1 VKTKLS
7 ASRELVDD
15 LVAASRILAMHEVL
29 DAYGHVSAR
38 SDREPE
44 RFIMS
49 RSLAPAL
56 VTAADLM
63 ELDADSE
70 PLPDDERKG
79 FIERYI
85 HGEIYRARPEV
96 MAVVH
101 SHSPSVIPFGVT
113 RTKLRPVYHMGSFL
127 WSGAPVFD
135 IRKVREEN
143 DLLIRDR
150 PLGQALA
157 GTLGKCNCVLM
168 RGHGMTLIGDCV
180 PEAVFRAIYTEMN
193 ARLQLQATQLEGPI
207 EFLSDEEGRR
217 STAANRGT
225 LERPWEL
232 WKKKALAPENATA
245 ARKERRTRR

>member
-1 VKTKLS
+1 VSKPRLS
-7 ASRELVDD
+7 AGRGLLED
-15 LVAASRILAMHEVL
+15 LVAASRILAMHEVV

-38 SDREPE
+38 SDRRPE

-56 VTAADLM
+56 VSAADLV
-63 ELDADSE
+63 EHDADSE
-70 PLPDDERKG
+70 ALADKRKG

-143 DLLIRDR
+143 DLLIRDN
-150 PLGQALA
+150 PLGKALA
-157 GTLGKCNCVLM
+157 ATLSTSNCVLM
-168 RGHGMTLIGDCV
+168 RGHGMTVIGDSV

-193 ARLQLQATQLEGPI
+193 ARLQLQSSQLEGPI
-207 EFLSDEEGRR
+207 EFLSEEEGKR
-217 STAANRGT
+217 STASNRGT

-232 WKKKALAPENATA
+232 WKRSVSGA
-245 ARKERRTRR
+245 RTRSSG

>member
-1 VKTKLS
+1 MKKLN
-7 ASRELVDD
+7 ASKGLIED
-15 LVAASRILAMHEVL
+15 LVAGSRILAGHEVL
-29 DAYGHVSAR
+29 DAYGHISAR
-38 SDREPE
+38 SDKRAD

-49 RSLAPAL
+49 RAVAPAL
-56 VTAADLM
+56 VTAKDLM

-70 PLPDDERKG
+70 ALAGDKRKG

-101 SHSPSVIPFGVT
+101 SHSPSVIPFGAT
-113 RTKLRPVYHMGSFL
+113 KSKLRPIYHMGAFL
-127 WSGAPVFD
+127 WSGTPVFD
-135 IRKVREEN
+135 IRKVKAEN

-157 GTLGKCNCVLM
+157 GSLGGCTCVLM
-168 RGHGMTLIGDCV
+168 RGHGMTVVGDSV
-180 PEAVFRAIYTEMN
+180 MEAVFRAVYTEMN
-193 ARLQLQATQLEGPI
+193 ARLQLSATQLEGPI

-217 STAANRGT
+217 ATAANRGT

-232 WKKKALAPENATA
+232 WKKQALG
-245 ARKERRTRR
+245 KKM

>member
-1 VKTKLS
+1 MKTKLS
-7 ASRELVDD
+7 ASKTLIGD

-38 SDREPE
+38 SDRNPE
-44 RFIMS
+44 RFVMS

-56 VTAADLM
+56 VAAADLM

-70 PLPDDERKG
+70 PLPGDKRKG
-79 FIERYI
+79 FLERYI

-113 RTKLRPVYHMGSFL
+113 RTKLRPIYHMGSFL

-135 IRKVREEN
+135 IRKERQDN

-150 PLGQALA
+150 PLGKALA
-157 GTLGKCNCVLM
+157 TTLSSHTCVLM
-168 RGHGMTLIGDCV
+168 RGHGMTVVGDGV

-193 ARLQLQATQLEGPI
+193 ARLQLQATPLEGPI

-217 STAANRGT
+217 ATVSNRGT

-232 WKKKALAPENATA
+232 WKKSVL
-245 ARKERRTRR
+245 RRSRGP

>member
-1 VKTKLS
+1 MRKLS
-7 ASRELVDD
+7 ASRGLIGD
-15 LVAASRILAMHEVL
+15 LVAASRVLAMHEVL

-38 SDREPE
+38 SDRRPE

-56 VTAADLM
+56 VNAADLM

-70 PLPDDERKG
+70 PLPRDRRKG
-79 FIERYI
+79 FLERYI

-96 MAVVH
+96 MAIVH
-101 SHSPSVIPFGVT
+101 SHSASVIPFGVT

-135 IRKVREEN
+135 IRKVQEDN

-150 PLGQALA
+150 PLGKALA
-157 GTLGKCNCVLM
+157 HSLGGCACVLM
-168 RGHGMTLIGDCV
+168 RGHGMTVVGDSV

-193 ARLQLQATQLEGPI
+193 ARLQLNAQRLEGPI

-217 STAANRGT
+217 SAASNRST

-232 WKKKALAPENATA
+232 WKKQALSRAPKD
-245 ARKERRTRR
+245 R

>member
-1 VKTKLS
+1 MKKAKIS
-7 ASRELVDD
+7 ASRSLADD
-15 LVAASRILAMHEVL
+15 LVAASRILAEHGVL

-38 SDREPE
+38 SDREPG
-44 RFIMS
+44 RFVMS

-56 VTAADLM
+56 VTAKDLM

-70 PLPDDERKG
+70 PLPGDKRKG
-79 FIERYI
+79 FLERYI

-113 RTKLRPVYHMGSFL
+113 RTKLRPIYHMGSFL
-127 WSGAPVFD
+127 WSGTPVFE
-135 IRKVREEN
+135 IRKERQDN

-150 PLGQALA
+150 PLGRALA
-157 GTLGKCNCVLM
+157 ATLSTHTCVLM
-168 RGHGMTLIGDCV
+168 RGHGMTVIGDGV

-193 ARLQLQATQLEGPI
+193 ARLQLQAAQLEGPI

-217 STAANRGT
+217 STSANRGT
-225 LERPWEL
+225 IERPWEL
-232 WKKKALAPENATA
+232 WRKKALG
-245 ARKERRTRR
+245 R

>member
-1 VKTKLS
+1 MKTKLS
-7 ASRELVDD
+7 ASRALVDD
-15 LVAASRILAMHEVL
+15 VVAASRILARHEVL

-38 SDREPE
+38 SDKKPAN
-44 RFIMS
+44 FIMS

-63 ELDADSE
+63 DLDADSE
-70 PLPDDERKG
+70 PLPGEKRKG

-85 HGEIYRARPEV
+85 HGEIYRTRPEV

-113 RTKLRPVYHMGSFL
+113 RTKLRPIYHMGSFL
-127 WSGAPVFD
+127 YSGAPVFE
-135 IRKVREEN
+135 IRKETPDN
-143 DLLIRDR
+143 DLLIRNNR
-150 PLGQALA
+150 LGKALA

-168 RGHGMTLIGDCV
+168 RGHGMTVIGDSV

-217 STAANRGT
+217 SMASNRGT

-232 WKKKALAPENATA
+232 WKKKAL
-245 ARKERRTRR
+245 ERR

>member
-1 VKTKLS
+1 MKTKLS
-7 ASRELVDD
+7 ASRSLIED
-15 LVAASRILAMHEVL
+15 LVAASRILAAHQVL
-29 DAYGHVSAR
+29 DAYGHVSVR
-38 SDREPE
+38 SDREPA
-44 RFIMS
+44 RFVMS

-56 VTAADLM
+56 VTATDLM

-70 PLPDDERKG
+70 PLPGDRRKG

-85 HGEIYRARPEV
+85 HGEVYRARHEV

-101 SHSPSVIPFGVT
+101 SHSASVIPFGVT
-113 RTKLRPVYHMGSFL
+113 RTRLRPVYHMGSFL

-135 IRKVREEN
+135 IRKEREAN

-150 PLGQALA
+150 PLGKALA
-157 GTLGKCNCVLM
+157 GALGACACVLM
-168 RGHGMTLIGDCV
+168 RGHGMTVVGESV

-193 ARLQLQATQLEGPI
+193 ARLQLQAAQLEGPI

-217 STAANRGT
+217 SSASNRGT

-232 WKKKALAPENATA
+232 WKKMALGGTGS
-245 ARKERRTRR
+245 RRERR

>member
-7 ASRELVDD
+7 ASRELIDD

-38 SDREPE
+38 SDRKPE

-49 RSLAPAL
+49 RSRAPAL

-70 PLPDDERKG
+70 PLPGDKRKG

-85 HGEIYRARPEV
+85 HGEIYRVRPEV

-113 RTKLRPVYHMGSFL
+113 RTRLKPVYHMGSFL

-157 GTLGKCNCVLM
+157 GALGKCNCVLM
-168 RGHGMTLIGDCV
+168 RGHGMTVIGDSV

-225 LERPWEL
+225 LARPWEL
-232 WKKKALAPENATA
+232 WKKGVLV
-245 ARKERRTRR
+245 RTKG

>member
-1 VKTKLS
+1 MKKLS
-7 ASRELVDD
+7 ASKGLIED
-15 LVAASRILAMHEVL
+15 LVAASRILADQQVL

-38 SDREPE
+38 SDRRID

-56 VTAADLM
+56 VTARDLM
-63 ELDADSE
+63 ELDLDSE
-70 PLPDDERKG
+70 PLPGDKRKG

-85 HGEIYRARPEV
+85 HGEIYRSRPEV

-101 SHSPSVIPFGVT
+101 SHSPSVIPFGVA

-135 IRKVREEN
+135 IRREREEN
-143 DLLIRDR
+143 DLLVRDR
-150 PLGQALA
+150 PLGAALA
-157 GTLGKCNCVLM
+157 RTLGRCTCVLM
-168 RGHGMTLIGDCV
+168 RGHGMTVVGDGV

-193 ARLQLQATQLEGPI
+193 ARLQLQAMQLEGPV
-207 EFLSDEEGRR
+207 EFLSDAEGRG

-225 LERPWEL
+225 IERPWEL
-232 WKKKALAPENATA
+232 WKKRALA
-245 ARKERRTRR
+245 RK

>member
-1 VKTKLS
+1 MKIS
-7 ASRELVDD
+7 ASRALIED
-15 LVAASRILAMHEVL
+15 LVAASRILARHEVL

-38 SDREPE
+38 SDKNPE
-44 RFIMS
+44 QFIMS

-56 VTAADLM
+56 VTAKDLM
-63 ELDADSE
+63 EHDAESE
-70 PLPDDERKG
+70 PVKDKRKG
-79 FIERYI
+79 FLERYI

-113 RTKLRPVYHMGSFL
+113 RSKLRPVDHMGSFL
-127 WSGAPVFD
+127 WSGTPVFD

-150 PLGQALA
+150 PLGKALA
-157 GTLGKCNCVLM
+157 GTLAGCNCVLM
-168 RGHGMTLIGDCV
+168 RGHGMTVIGDSV

-217 STAANRGT
+217 STASNRGT

-232 WKKKALAPENATA
+232 WKKEAL
-245 ARKERRTRR
+245 RR